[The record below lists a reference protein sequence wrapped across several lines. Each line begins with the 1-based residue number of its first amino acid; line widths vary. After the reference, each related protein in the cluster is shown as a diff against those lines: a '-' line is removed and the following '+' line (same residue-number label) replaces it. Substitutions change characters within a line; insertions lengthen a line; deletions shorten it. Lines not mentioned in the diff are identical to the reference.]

1 MKRLLTT
8 IFLMFC
14 ASAFVCAQTTQSG
27 YVKTKGRMDKNGTLV
42 PGTRIGGVAIT
53 LTGGHST
60 VGDANGNFKLTV
72 PDKKYYLRN
81 VQKQGYT
88 LVDPEVLSKTY
99 VQSANPLVI
108 TMELPEKQLED
119 QLKSERRLR
128 HELQK
133 QLQQKEQEIDSLQEN
148 GKITEE
154 EYHAALQKLYAEQSS
169 HEKLISDMA
178 RQYAE
183 IDYDLLDEFYRQVTL
198 CIENGD
204 LVKADSLLHSRGDV
218 RQQVEE
224 QLKKGQVL
232 QEQKE
237 KLRKAG
243 LVYAADNEE
252 LARRCYSYYEKFAA
266 QYRNDS
272 AAYFLEM
279 RASLDTTDVM
289 WQMETGNYIYVYL
302 AQYDKALS
310 YFQRA
315 LRQALSQGDEN
326 QNVVATCYNDIGSI
340 YLAQGDYD
348 KALEYGRQSLDIWKT
363 IYGESHPHVASG
375 YRNNGEIY
383 YAKRD
388 YAQALACQLKSLSI
402 NQLVYGENDPA
413 VARNY
418 NSIGNV
424 YAAQKDYAKA
434 WECFQKSL
442 SIWRSLY
449 GENHPAVATN
459 YNDIGLIYDSQ
470 ADYVT
475 ALDYYLK
482 AFSIWKSV
490 YGENHPSVATSYSN
504 IGDVYFA
511 QEDYA
516 TALEYSQKSLSI
528 WESLYGENHPSVA
541 TEYYNIGSVYR
552 IQKDYA
558 QTLAYYQKSLSI
570 LKSLYGANH
579 PAVVRRFNTIQVV
592 KDFAIAGTPDSM
604 KRYVFTATTIGSGTA
619 ANAQGLSGEYVIL
632 EYNDWSIDSTASLF
646 DAVTATINLPSSILI
661 MKGKKISRHHFEGK
675 MGVEFGLKEVGEKG
689 KEHILKQYR
698 RWRKRHS

>member
-8 IFLMFC
+8 IFLIFC

-27 YVKTKGRMDKNGTLV
+27 YVKTRGRMDKNGTLV

-53 LTGGHST
+53 LTSGHST

-81 VQKQGYT
+81 VQKQGYA

-128 HELQK
+128 RELQK
-133 QLQQKEQEIDSLQEN
+133 QLQLKEQEIDSLQEN

-154 EYHAALQKLYAEQSS
+154 EYHAALQKLYVEQSS

-183 IDYDLLDEFYRQVTL
+183 IDYDLLDQFYRQVTF

-204 LVKADSLLHSRGDV
+204 LLKADSLLHSRGDV

-224 QLKKGQVL
+224 HLRRGEAL

-237 KLRKAG
+237 KLSKAE
-243 LVYAADNEE
+243 LAYAADNEE

-279 RASLDTTDVM
+279 GASLDTTNVM
-289 WQMETGNYIYVYL
+289 WQMETGTYIYVYL
-302 AQYDKALS
+302 AQYDKAMS

-326 QNVVATCYNDIGSI
+326 QNFVATCYNNIGSI

-363 IYGESHPHVASG
+363 IYGESHSHVASG

-383 YAKRD
+383 YAQRD
-388 YAQALACQLKSLSI
+388 YAQALACHLKSLSI
-402 NQLVYGENDPA
+402 NQLVYGENHPA

-434 WECFQKSL
+434 WEYFQKSL

-459 YNDIGLIYDSQ
+459 YNDIGLIYDNQ
-470 ADYVT
+470 ADYAT

-482 AFSIWKSV
+482 ALSIWKYV
-490 YGENHPSVATSYSN
+490 YGENHPAVATSYSN

-511 QEDYA
+511 QGDYA

-528 WESLYGENHPSVA
+528 RKSLYGENHPSVA

-558 QTLAYYQKSLSI
+558 KTLAYYQKSLSI
-570 LKSLYGANH
+570 LKSLYGPNH

-592 KDFAIAGTPDSM
+592 EDFAIAGTPDSM

-646 DAVTATINLPSSILI
+646 DVVTATINQPSTILI
-661 MKGKKISRHHFEGK
+661 MKGKRISRHHFEGK
-675 MGVEFGLKEVGEKG
+675 MGVEYGLKEVGEKG
-689 KEHILKQYR
+689 KEHILKQYHQ
-698 RWRKRHS
+698 WRKMRK